1 MLNKAK
7 AALLLSVAFLHV
19 NDEPTSAD
27 PVARYVDDKNPG
39 KIVRGKSR
47 LHLHGATLSDSFVYG
62 RQPGNYKLIRSVG
75 EHRHF
80 THQAPAGWFELAKFT
95 K

>member
-27 PVARYVDDKNPG
+27 PVARYVDDRNPG
-39 KIVRGKSR
+39 N
-47 LHLHGATLSDSFVYG
+47 ATLVIHSCMV
-62 RQPGNYKLIRSVG
+62 GNPEVDCPLVSVSGIQKRAKRSTLSEQRSNTPRAV
-75 EHRHF
+75 
-80 THQAPAGWFELAKFT
+80 W
-95 K
+95 

>member
-1 MLNKAK
+1 MSDTRMLNKAK

-27 PVARYVDDKNPG
+27 PVARYVDDRNPG

-62 RQPGNYKLIRSVG
+62 RQPLPWHHFRAARNYLRLQVV
-75 EHRHF
+75 
-80 THQAPAGWFELAKFT
+80 P
-95 K
+95 

>member
-27 PVARYVDDKNPG
+27 PVARYVDDRNPG
-39 KIVRGKSR
+39 KIVRGKSQ

-62 RQPGNYKLIRSVG
+62 RQPLPWDYFTLARFGQEFLIK
-75 EHRHF
+75 
-80 THQAPAGWFELAKFT
+80 AGLQLLIQT
-95 K
+95 T